1 MTLAASP
8 MHATRLPSSDKI
20 GLPMK
25 CGIFRF
31 SIQIDLAVSIS
42 DTISNA
48 DLSSGF
54 FREVRIYARHAE
66 RADATSHLEA
76 MHPMFNVLHP
86 LAMHYISCAASTAL
100 HSMCC
105 I

>member
-1 MTLAASP
+1 VTLAASP

-31 SIQIDLAVSIS
+31 SIQVDLTVSMN

-48 DLSSGF
+48 DLSF
-54 FREVRIYARHAE
+54 FREVRFYARHAE
-66 RADATSHLEA
+66 RADATLHLEVI
-76 MHPMFNVLHP
+76 HQMFNVLHP
-86 LAMHYISCAASTAL
+86 LAMRYI
-100 HSMCC
+100 
-105 I
+105 